1 MGDKDREGERGIIGR
16 DKKNPVARPRRATTI
31 GRRNISGARSPGVT
45 SRAFPQENNGSLV
58 AGVEKKVLRLEGERE
73 SERTSKLEEA
83 LQGQTIGPR
92 VTTTWD
98 ERVRAANKA
107 TVSHPVCFFACLL
120 LCLCSR

>member
-1 MGDKDREGERGIIGR
+1 MGDKDREGKRGIIGR
-16 DKKNPVARPRRATTI
+16 DKKKNPVARPRRATTI

-58 AGVEKKVLRLEGERE
+58 AGVEKKVSRLEGERE

-92 VTTTWD
+92 VTTRD

-107 TVSHPVCFFACLL
+107 TVSHPVCLFACLL